1 MEVETTEE
9 TGRLVH
15 TLMVYFIRN
24 YNDVD
29 QYRVEG
35 KELEA
40 LPRNA
45 RSLDRIY
52 GVVEVGSGTIIIT
65 VWPFMKITSSM
76 K

>member
-35 KELEA
+35 KKLEA

-45 RSLDRIY
+45 RSLDRIWCSW
-52 GVVEVGSGTIIIT
+52 GWGQ
-65 VWPFMKITSSM
+65 
-76 K
+76 